1 MKTQTP
7 TAQLPK
13 ELAEFEAIYRE
24 LLIKETLDFV
34 DFIKAEYKK
43 YKEQYPNLNTM
54 DIKYYLIKEYGKG
67 IIKEVLMEERNK
79 QYFID
84 KCTKQSLTLFSNLL
98 NKVSAKVG
106 NITDLSD
113 LTTTSGNN
121 EIVLNGVV
129 TGENGKVK
137 VQSILAGGHGVQ
149 RLHIRTLIKEIK

>member
-1 MKTQTP
+1 MKTTIE
-7 TAQLPK
+7 LPK

-24 LLIKETLDFV
+24 LLIKETLELVSDIR
-34 DFIKAEYKK
+34 DEYNTLKQENPSKTLEITGYLMDK
-43 YKEQYPNLNTM
+43 YNKS
-54 DIKYYLIKEYGKG
+54 
-67 IIKEVLMEERNK
+67 IINEVIRFSEK
-79 QYFID
+79 DKFFID

-129 TGENGKVK
+129 TGQNGKVK
-137 VQSILAGGHGVQ
+137 VQSMLAGGHGVQ

>member
-1 MKTQTP
+1 MKTLIE
-7 TAQLPK
+7 LPK

-24 LLIKETLDFV
+24 LLIKETLELVSD
-34 DFIKAEYKK
+34 IREEYNTLKAENPSK
-43 YKEQYPNLNTM
+43 TM
-54 DIKYYLIKEYGKG
+54 EITGYLIDKYNKS
-67 IIKEVLMEERNK
+67 IIDEVIRFRSNN

-84 KCTKQSLTLFSNLL
+84 KCTKQSLTLFTNLL

-113 LTTTSGNN
+113 LTTTTGNN

>member
-1 MKTQTP
+1 MKTLIE
-7 TAQLPK
+7 LPK

-24 LLIKETLDFV
+24 LLIKETLELVSD
-34 DFIKAEYKK
+34 IREEYNTLKAENPSK
-43 YKEQYPNLNTM
+43 TM
-54 DIKYYLIKEYGKG
+54 EITGYLIDKYNKS
-67 IIKEVLMEERNK
+67 IIDEVIRFRSNN

-84 KCTKQSLTLFSNLL
+84 KCTKQSLTLFTNLL

-129 TGENGKVK
+129 TGQNGKVK

>member
-1 MKTQTP
+1 MKTTIE
-7 TAQLPK
+7 LPK

-24 LLIKETLDFV
+24 LLIKETLELVSDIR
-34 DFIKAEYKK
+34 DEY
-43 YKEQYPNLNTM
+43 NTLKQENPSKTLE
-54 DIKYYLIKEYGKG
+54 ISGYLIDKYNKS
-67 IIKEVLMEERNK
+67 IIDEVIRFSEK
-79 QYFID
+79 DQYFID

-129 TGENGKVK
+129 TGQNGKVK

>member
-1 MKTQTP
+1 
-7 TAQLPK
+7 
-13 ELAEFEAIYRE
+13 
-24 LLIKETLDFV
+24 
-34 DFIKAEYKK
+34 
-43 YKEQYPNLNTM
+43 M

-67 IIKEVLMEERNK
+67 IIKEVLMEERNN

-84 KCTKQSLTLFSNLL
+84 KCTKQSLTLFINLL

>member
-1 MKTQTP
+1 MKTLI
-7 TAQLPK
+7 QLPK
-13 ELAEFEAIYRE
+13 ELAEFEAIYRD
-24 LLIKETLDFV
+24 LLIKDTLELV
-34 DFIKAEYKK
+34 NQIKLEYINSL
-43 YKEQYPNLNTM
+43 NLNRDTM
-54 DIKYYLIKEYGKG
+54 EVKGYLMKEYGKSV
-67 IIKEVLMEERNK
+67 IKEVLIDRRDN

-84 KCTKQSLTLFSNLL
+84 KCTKQSLTLFTNLL

-106 NITDLSD
+106 NITDLSN

-129 TGENGKVK
+129 TGQNGKVK

>member
-1 MKTQTP
+1 MKT
-7 TAQLPK
+7 LIELSK

-24 LLIKETLDFV
+24 LLIKETLELVSDIR
-34 DFIKAEYKK
+34 DEYNTLKAENPSK
-43 YKEQYPNLNTM
+43 TM
-54 DIKYYLIKEYGKG
+54 EISGYLIDKYNKS
-67 IIKEVLMEERNK
+67 IIDEVIRFRSNN

-129 TGENGKVK
+129 TGQNGKVK

>member
-1 MKTQTP
+1 MKTLIE
-7 TAQLPK
+7 LPK

-24 LLIKETLDFV
+24 LLIKDTLELVAD
-34 DFIKAEYKK
+34 IREEYNTLKAENPSK
-43 YKEQYPNLNTM
+43 TM
-54 DIKYYLIKEYGKG
+54 EITGYLIDKYNKS
-67 IIKEVLMEERNK
+67 IINEVIRFRSNN

-98 NKVSAKVG
+98 NKVSSKVG
-106 NITDLSD
+106 NIIDLSD

-129 TGENGKVK
+129 TGQNGKVK

-149 RLHIRTLIKEIK
+149 RLHIRTLIKEIKEIK

>member
-1 MKTQTP
+1 MKTQTQI
-7 TAQLPK
+7 QLPK

-24 LLIKETLDFV
+24 LLIKDTLELVSD
-34 DFIKAEYKK
+34 IREEYNTLKAENPSK
-43 YKEQYPNLNTM
+43 TM
-54 DIKYYLIKEYGKG
+54 EITGYLIDKYNKS
-67 IIKEVLMEERNK
+67 IIDEVIRFRSNN
-79 QYFID
+79 QFFID
-84 KCTKQSLTLFSNLL
+84 KCTKQSLTLFTNLL
-98 NKVSAKVG
+98 NKVSSKVG

-129 TGENGKVK
+129 TGQNGKVK

>member
-1 MKTQTP
+1 MKTLIE
-7 TAQLPK
+7 LPK

-24 LLIKETLDFV
+24 LLIKETLELVSDIR
-34 DFIKAEYKK
+34 DEYNTLKAENPSK
-43 YKEQYPNLNTM
+43 TM
-54 DIKYYLIKEYGKG
+54 EITGYLIDKYNKS
-67 IIKEVLMEERNK
+67 IIDEVIRFRSNN

-129 TGENGKVK
+129 TGQNGKVK

>member
-1 MKTQTP
+1 MKTTIE
-7 TAQLPK
+7 LPK

-24 LLIKETLDFV
+24 LLIKETLELVED
-34 DFIKAEYKK
+34 IRNEYKTLADENPRK
-43 YKEQYPNLNTM
+43 TLEITG
-54 DIKYYLIKEYGKG
+54 YLIDKYNKS
-67 IIKEVLMEERNK
+67 IIDEVIRFRSNN
-79 QYFID
+79 QFFID
-84 KCTKQSLTLFSNLL
+84 KCTKQSLTLFTNLL

-129 TGENGKVK
+129 TGQNGKVK

-149 RLHIRTLIKEIK
+149 RLHIRTLIKEI

>member
-1 MKTQTP
+1 MKTTIE
-7 TAQLPK
+7 LPK

-24 LLIKETLDFV
+24 LLIKETLELVSDIR
-34 DFIKAEYKK
+34 DEY
-43 YKEQYPNLNTM
+43 NTLKQENPRKTLE
-54 DIKYYLIKEYGKG
+54 ISGYLIDKYNKS
-67 IIKEVLMEERNK
+67 IIDEVIRFSEK
-79 QYFID
+79 DQYFIN

>member
-1 MKTQTP
+1 MKTT
-7 TAQLPK
+7 TQLPK

-24 LLIKETLDFV
+24 LLIKETLELVSD
-34 DFIKAEYKK
+34 IREEYNTLKAENPSK
-43 YKEQYPNLNTM
+43 TM
-54 DIKYYLIKEYGKG
+54 EITGYLIDKYNKS
-67 IIKEVLMEERNK
+67 IINEVIRFRSNN

-84 KCTKQSLTLFSNLL
+84 KCTKQSLTLFTNLL

-106 NITDLSD
+106 NIIDLSD

-129 TGENGKVK
+129 TGQNGKVK

>member
-1 MKTQTP
+1 MKTTIE
-7 TAQLPK
+7 LPK

-24 LLIKETLDFV
+24 LLIKETLELVSDIR
-34 DFIKAEYKK
+34 DEYNTLKQENPSKTMEITGYLMDK
-43 YKEQYPNLNTM
+43 YNKS
-54 DIKYYLIKEYGKG
+54 
-67 IIKEVLMEERNK
+67 IINEVIRFSEK
-79 QYFID
+79 DQYFID

-129 TGENGKVK
+129 TGQNGKVK

>member
-1 MKTQTP
+1 MKTLIQI
-7 TAQLPK
+7 QLPK

-24 LLIKETLDFV
+24 LLIKDTLELV
-34 DFIKAEYKK
+34 NQIKLEYINSL
-43 YKEQYPNLNTM
+43 NLNRDTM
-54 DIKYYLIKEYGKG
+54 EVKGYLMKEYGKSV
-67 IIKEVLMEERNK
+67 IKEVLIDRRDN

-84 KCTKQSLTLFSNLL
+84 KCTKQSLTLFTNLL
-98 NKVSAKVG
+98 NKVSSKVG

-121 EIVLNGVV
+121 EVVLNGVV
-129 TGENGKVK
+129 TGQNGIVK